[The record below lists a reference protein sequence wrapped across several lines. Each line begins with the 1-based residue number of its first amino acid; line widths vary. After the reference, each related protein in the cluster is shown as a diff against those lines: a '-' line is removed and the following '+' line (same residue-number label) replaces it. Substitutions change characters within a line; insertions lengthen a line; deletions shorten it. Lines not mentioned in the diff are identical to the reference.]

1 MKPISLIAVVVVAAG
16 CGGSSFTSPGQ
27 TEGAGGVPG
36 VTGGSEGSGGTN
48 ASGGKSGG
56 GQGGRFQTGGSTGSG
71 GSTADGGATGSG
83 GNTAT
88 GGATGS
94 GGSTATGG
102 ATGSGGGVSTDG
114 GTSTVCKQSGDC
126 LPTDFCAK
134 ALCSESIGF
143 CKQRPTAC
151 PSSEFNPFCG
161 CDGVNYGND
170 CLRMAHGVSA
180 SARGECA
187 NGTGAM
193 CGGMAGKQCPTDG
206 ATCAMLFTDQSLCQV
221 SDMMGACWVVAPQC
235 PGVTIGGTWR
245 ACSGTGVCYDTC
257 KALQQ
262 QGPFFRDTSTAC
274 PQ

>member
-1 MKPISLIAVVVVAAG
+1 MKPISLLAVVVVVAAG

-27 TEGAGGVPG
+27 TEGAGGAPG

-56 GQGGRFQTGGSTGSG
+56 GQGGHLQTGGATGAG

-83 GNTAT
+83 GN
-88 GGATGS
+88 
-94 GGSTATGG
+94 TATGG

-143 CKQRPTAC
+143 CKQRPSAC

-187 NGTGAM
+187 KNAAQ
-193 CGGMAGKQCPTDG
+193 CGGVSGKICPTDN
-206 ATCAMLFTDQSLCQV
+206 AKCVMMYTDPSLCQTT
-221 SDMMGACWVVAPQC
+221 DTMGICWVVGPTC
-235 PGVTIGGTWR
+235 PGVTIGGTWNTCNASGCFD
-245 ACSGTGVCYDTC
+245 ACTAIAKNV
-257 KALQQ
+257 
-262 QGPFFRDTSTAC
+262 GPVYQDMTC